1 MLTRR
6 ALLSSLAAASLAPA
20 ADRKPNILVL
30 LGDDMGYHDVS
41 FHGSTEMR
49 TPHIDSIAKNGVRC
63 SSGYVSGPYCSP
75 TRAGL
80 MTARY
85 QTRFGHE
92 FNPGPAATSA
102 GLALTETT
110 LAQRLKDLG
119 YSTYAVGKWHL
130 GQAPEFRPMQRGFDE
145 FYGTV
150 ANTSFY
156 HPPQFVDSRVGPEA
170 KRVEDPNFYTT
181 RAYAQ
186 RVTEIIDANK
196 DRPFFIY
203 MAWNAVHAPSQAPQ
217 ETIDKFKSAPTEER
231 QLQAAITSELDDG
244 IGKILA
250 KLRALNLEQNTLVF
264 FLSDNGGPQPGKRT
278 DNTPLKGYKASTWEG
293 GVRVPFL
300 VQWKGRLPA
309 GKVYDHPVIQLDIQ
323 PTALAA
329 AGGSVKKEWKL
340 DGVNLLPYLEGKTT
354 GRPHETLYWRF
365 GPQWAIRKGDWKLV
379 QAPEEKMLP
388 ATALPKMA
396 VGPVHLYNL
405 AADKSESTDLSSKH
419 PEKVAELKAEW
430 DAWNKEQAPPSWL
443 PGGGGAGNKKKKQ

>member
-217 ETIDKFKSAPTEER
+217 ETIDKFKNAPTEER

>member
-217 ETIDKFKSAPTEER
+217 ETIDKFKNAPTEER

-264 FLSDNGGPQPGKRT
+264 FLSDNGGPQPGQRT

-293 GVRVPFL
+293 GIRVPFL

-309 GKVYDHPVIQLDIQ
+309 GKVYHHPVIQLDIQ

-329 AGGSVKKEWKL
+329 AGGTVRKEWKL
-340 DGVNLLPYLEGKTT
+340 DGVNLLPYLDGKST
-354 GRPHETLYWRF
+354 GRPHETLFWRF
-365 GPQWAIRKGDWKLV
+365 GPQWAIRKGDWKLM

-388 ATALPKMA
+388 STALPNMP
-396 VGPVHLYNL
+396 VGPVHLFNL
-405 AADKSESTDLSSKH
+405 ADDLSESHDLSAQH
-419 PEKVAELKAEW
+419 PEKVIELKAEW
-430 DAWNKEQAPPSWL
+430 ETWNKQQAPPAWL
-443 PGGGGAGNKKKKQ
+443 PGAPAAGRKKKQ

>member
-217 ETIDKFKSAPTEER
+217 ETIDKFKNAPTEER

-264 FLSDNGGPQPGKRT
+264 FLSDNGGPQPGQRT

-293 GVRVPFL
+293 GIRVPFL
-300 VQWKGRLPA
+300 VQWKGHLPA
-309 GKVYDHPVIQLDIQ
+309 GKVYHHPVIQLDIQ

-329 AGGSVKKEWKL
+329 AGGAVRKEWKL
-340 DGVNLLPYLEGKTT
+340 DGVNLLPYLDGKST
-354 GRPHETLYWRF
+354 GRPHETLFWRF
-365 GPQWAIRKGDWKLV
+365 GPQWAIRKGDWKLM

-388 ATALPKMA
+388 STALPNMP
-396 VGPVHLYNL
+396 VGPVHLFNL
-405 AADKSESTDLSSKH
+405 ADDLSESHDLSAQH
-419 PEKVAELKAEW
+419 PEKVIELKAEW
-430 DAWNKEQAPPSWL
+430 ETWNKQQAPPAWL
-443 PGGGGAGNKKKKQ
+443 PGAPAAGRKKKQ

>member
-1 MLTRR
+1 MMTRR
-6 ALLSSLAAASLAPA
+6 ALLASLAAASIGRA
-20 ADRKPNILVL
+20 ADRKPNIIVL

-41 FHGSTEMR
+41 FHGSNEMR
-49 TPHIDSIAKNGVRC
+49 TPHIDSIAKNGIRC
-63 SSGYVSGPYCSP
+63 SNGYVSGPYCSP

-92 FNPGPAATSA
+92 FNPAPANPAF

-110 LAQRLKDLG
+110 IAQRLKDLG
-119 YSTYAVGKWHL
+119 YATYAVGKWHL
-130 GQAPEFRPMQRGFDE
+130 GHAPEFRPTKRGFDE

-150 ANTSFY
+150 ANTSYY
-156 HPPQFVDSRVGPEA
+156 HPPQFVDSRVETEA
-170 KRVEDPNFYTT
+170 KRVEDPKFYTT

-186 RVTEIIDANK
+186 RVTEIMEANK
-196 DRPFFIY
+196 DRPFFLY
-203 MAWNAVHAPSQAPQ
+203 MAWNAVHAPSEAPQ

-244 IGKILA
+244 VGKILA

-340 DGVNLLPYLEGKTT
+340 DGVNLLPYFEGKAA

-388 ATALPKMA
+388 ATALPKIA

-405 AADKSESTDLSSKH
+405 VADKSESTDLSAKH
-419 PEKVAELKAEW
+419 PEKVTELRTAWE
-430 DAWNKEQAPPSWL
+430 AWNKEQAPPAWL
-443 PGGGGAGNKKKKQ
+443 PGAAAAGRKKKQ

>member
-217 ETIDKFKSAPTEER
+217 ETIDKFKNAPTEER

-264 FLSDNGGPQPGKRT
+264 FLSDNGGPQPGQRT
-278 DNTPLKGYKASTWEG
+278 DNTPLKGFKASTWEG
-293 GVRVPFL
+293 GIRVPFL
-300 VQWKGRLPA
+300 VQWKGHLPA
-309 GKVYDHPVIQLDIQ
+309 GKVYHHPVIQLDIQ

-329 AGGSVKKEWKL
+329 AGGTVRKEWKL
-340 DGVNLLPYLEGKTT
+340 DGVNLLPYLDGKST
-354 GRPHETLYWRF
+354 GRPHETLFWRF
-365 GPQWAIRKGDWKLV
+365 GPQWAIRKGDWKLM

-388 ATALPKMA
+388 STALPNMP
-396 VGPVHLYNL
+396 VGPVHLFNL
-405 AADKSESTDLSSKH
+405 ADDLSESHDLSAQH
-419 PEKVAELKAEW
+419 PEKVIELKAEW
-430 DAWNKEQAPPSWL
+430 ETWNKQQAPPAWL
-443 PGGGGAGNKKKKQ
+443 PGGPAAGRKKKQ

>member
-6 ALLSSLAAASLAPA
+6 SLLASLAAATIARA
-20 ADRKPNILVL
+20 ADRKPNIIVL

-41 FHGSTEMR
+41 YHGSREMR
-49 TPHIDSIAKNGVRC
+49 TPHIDSLAKNGVRFTN
-63 SSGYVSGPYCSP
+63 GYVSGPYCSP

-92 FNPGPAATSA
+92 FNPAPANPAF

-110 LAQRLKDLG
+110 IAQRLKDLG
-119 YSTYAVGKWHL
+119 YATYAVGKWHL
-130 GQAPEFRPMQRGFDE
+130 GHSPEFRPMKRGFDE

-156 HPPQFVDSRVGPEA
+156 HPPQFVDTRVGPEA
-170 KRVEDPNFYTT
+170 SRVDDPKFYTT

-186 RVTEIIDANK
+186 RVTEIMEANK
-196 DRPFFIY
+196 DRPFFVY

-329 AGGSVKKEWKL
+329 AGASVKKEWKL
-340 DGVNLLPYLEGKTT
+340 DGVNLLPYLEGKAT

-443 PGGGGAGNKKKKQ
+443 PGGGGADNKKKKR

>member
-92 FNPGPAATSA
+92 FNPGPAATLA

-217 ETIDKFKSAPTEER
+217 ETIDKFKNAPTEER

-250 KLRALNLEQNTLVF
+250 QLRALNLEQNTLVF
-264 FLSDNGGPQPGKRT
+264 FLSDNGGPQPGQRT

-293 GVRVPFL
+293 GIRVPFL
-300 VQWKGRLPA
+300 VQWKGHLPA
-309 GKVYDHPVIQLDIQ
+309 GKVYHHPVIQLDIQ

-329 AGGSVKKEWKL
+329 AGGTVRKEWKL
-340 DGVNLLPYLEGKTT
+340 DGVNLLPYLDGKST
-354 GRPHETLYWRF
+354 GRPHETLFWRF
-365 GPQWAIRKGDWKLV
+365 GPQWAIRKGDWKLM

-388 ATALPKMA
+388 STALPNMP

-405 AADKSESTDLSSKH
+405 ADDLSESHDLSAQH
-419 PEKVAELKAEW
+419 PEKVIELKAEW
-430 DAWNKEQAPPSWL
+430 ESWNKQQAPPAWL
-443 PGGGGAGNKKKKQ
+443 PGAPAAGRKKKQ

>member
-217 ETIDKFKSAPTEER
+217 ETIDKFKNAPTEER

-264 FLSDNGGPQPGKRT
+264 FLSDNGGPQPGQRT

-293 GVRVPFL
+293 GIRVPFL

-309 GKVYDHPVIQLDIQ
+309 GKVYHHPVIQLDIQ

-329 AGGSVKKEWKL
+329 AGGTVRKEWKL
-340 DGVNLLPYLEGKTT
+340 DGVNLLPYLDGKST
-354 GRPHETLYWRF
+354 GRPHETLFWRF
-365 GPQWAIRKGDWKLV
+365 GPQWAIRKGDWKLM

-388 ATALPKMA
+388 STALPNMP

-405 AADKSESTDLSSKH
+405 ADDLSESHDLSAQH
-419 PEKVAELKAEW
+419 PEKVIELKAEW
-430 DAWNKEQAPPSWL
+430 ETWNKQQAPPAWL
-443 PGGGGAGNKKKKQ
+443 PGAPAAGRKKKQ